1 MPLKEF
7 GFRLISTLYEL
18 IFKEK
23 MGLEAAKFF
32 TGTSYMAISTVLG
45 VLLTFVF
52 TVLGARIL
60 GPTNFGNLAL
70 VTTVGTILAISMGIC
85 GNSMLKYGSEAQD
98 DPTRTRIISTFTVLL
113 ALEAV
118 VSVVVYVLFSEQLSN
133 VFGVSKE
140 VFLFAVAY
148 IVIADFFAFTMD
160 SLRVL
165 FKIRA
170 FALFNVLQSAIVLAA
185 FLILVSTI
193 ATSWQVAVFSLY
205 IADVAIIVILVIYL
219 RQYIKLKFDRPSAT
233 KMLTYGLHGLPGLIA
248 TAFIGISPV
257 LINIF
262 ISTATV
268 GIYNAY
274 YMPSIAISIALW
286 GVFSAAFFPYASK
299 SRDKMSI
306 FRNVNKAIPYI
317 VAVLV
322 PSIVLI
328 ELLVFTLY
336 GRQYPFSVEVGL
348 LFALA
353 ATACFFYQC
362 YSMLMASEGV
372 RGAAVNAR
380 SSVITLVVIIGLNVA
395 LLPRIGIIG
404 APVTL
409 IFAYLAAVVYLGSR
423 ARILNEPGAAT

>member
-7 GFRLISTLYEL
+7 SYRLISTLYEL

-98 DPTRTRIISTFTVLL
+98 PTRTRIISTFTVLL

-170 FALFNVLQSAIVLAA
+170 FALCNVLQSAIVLAA

-336 GRQYPFSVEVGL
+336 GRQYPFSVELGL

-395 LLPRIGIIG
+395 LLPRVGIIG